1 MKKVL
6 SGSLDVV
13 LRVIVSRDIAGP
25 HEIIDCQHRLH
36 REIASCLT
44 A

>member
-1 MKKVL
+1 MKKKVL
-6 SGSLDVV
+6 WFVDVV

-25 HEIIDCQHRLH
+25 YEIIDCQHRLH

-44 A
+44 V